1 MMALLVLLLAV
12 GDTEIPTRAPD
23 GRRLLQICSD
33 ESAIV
38 HLVWNDERRGAYTLL
53 DLHSG
58 AVLLPPLVVMTYG
71 LGDDR
76 DITHTYFRGADWAN
90 QEVTCAFPQPWSL
103 VRQANRACVVH
114 RLRRHYERLTTPAT
128 RGVLT

>member
-23 GRRLLQICSD
+23 GRRLLQICSE

-76 DITHTYFRGADWAN
+76 DITHTYFRGRDWAN
-90 QEVTCAFPQPWSL
+90 EEFTSAFPQPCSL
-103 VRQANRACVVH
+103 IRREERA
-114 RLRRHYERLTTPAT
+114 
-128 RGVLT
+128 

>member
-23 GRRLLQICSD
+23 GRRLLQICSE

-58 AVLLPPLVVMTYG
+58 AVLLPPLVVMTYAP
-71 LGDDR
+71 GDDR
-76 DITHTYFRGADWAN
+76 DITHTYFRGRDSAHH
-90 QEVTCAFPQPWSL
+90 PPPSPPPPPPSPL
-103 VRQANRACVVH
+103 PPPR
-114 RLRRHYERLTTPAT
+114 PAPP
-128 RGVLT
+128 

>member
-23 GRRLLQICSD
+23 DRRLLQICSE

-58 AVLLPPLVVMTYG
+58 AVLLPPLVVMTYAPG
-71 LGDDR
+71 MIATSRTRTFEGGTGR
-76 DITHTYFRGADWAN
+76 TRSSRARFRN
-90 QEVTCAFPQPWSL
+90 P
-103 VRQANRACVVH
+103 VR
-114 RLRRHYERLTTPAT
+114 
-128 RGVLT
+128 